1 MLLVKFL
8 LKGDIF
14 MVSNSKLSMLTPNST
29 AVILENNAL
38 DGIKSRLYDIG
49 LIEGT
54 KVKCVGRSPGGGISA
69 FLIRGAVIALRDED
83 SSFILTQE
91 VQNEKQ

>member
-8 LKGDIF
+8 LRGDVF
-14 MVSNSKLSMLTPNST
+14 MESDYKLSMLSPDHS
-29 AVILENNAL
+29 AIICENGAS
-38 DGIKSRLYDIG
+38 DGIKARLYDIG

-54 KVKCVGRSPGGGISA
+54 AVKCVGRSPSGGISA

-83 SSFILTQE
+83 SKLIAVNE
-91 VQNEKQ
+91 VKKC

>member
-8 LKGDIF
+8 LRGDEVMENDF
-14 MVSNSKLSMLTPNST
+14 KLSMLLPEHS
-29 AVILENNAL
+29 AVICENNAS
-38 DGIKSRLYDIG
+38 DGIKARLCDIG

-54 KVKCVGRSPGGGISA
+54 EVKCVGRSPCGGISA

-83 SSFILTQE
+83 SSLITACE
-91 VQNEKQ
+91 VEKC